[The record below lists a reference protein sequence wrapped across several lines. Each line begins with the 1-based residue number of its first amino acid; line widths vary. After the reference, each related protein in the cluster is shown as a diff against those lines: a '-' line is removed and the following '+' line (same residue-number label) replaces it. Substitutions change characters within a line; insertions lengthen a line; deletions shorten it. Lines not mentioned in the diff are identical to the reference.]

1 MDVPTFTCTA
11 PENDGEMSV
20 SGDIDDAAGETLGKA
35 FAELISLGA
44 DQLIIDVVGVT
55 SLSLTGMN
63 ALISA
68 AGTAS
73 LLRIQPGNPVVDQLI
88 SELGVQYLYG
98 PARRTADGS

>member
-1 MDVPTFTCTA
+1 MPTFTCTA

-20 SGDIDDAAGETLGKA
+20 SGDIDDAAGETLGKT
-35 FAELISLGA
+35 FTELISVGA
-44 DQLIIDVVGVT
+44 DRLIIDVVGVT

-73 LLRIQPGNPVVDQLI
+73 SLRIQPGNPVVDQLI